1 MKMKPWLAASLVL
14 AVSAMTAACA
24 SKPESGGASG
34 GETTKEN
41 EKFTITAIDFR
52 YGTIPPANGKGIE
65 MINERFN
72 VDYKPQYVVQSDY
85 VQKLSAVIASGDIPD
100 IIVMEGTDSNFYK
113 WAKQGAFL
121 PLNEYM
127 DKYETFKLIPDNVRK
142 AVTINGNIYAIQR
155 YLTENYELTPVIRK
169 DWLDNLGLKVPT
181 NYEELKEVA
190 IAFTKNDP
198 DGNGKDDTYGMAMS
212 QNINPHYGMGAYWD
226 WNAWYHKNEDGQFI
240 PGFISEARK
249 QHISFLADLY
259 KEGAISK
266 DFALLNWAQTNKE
279 FYSGKAGIFIGTPR
293 GMNSTYM
300 QGLVD
305 IDPKADIVPIP
316 PFEAPDGSKGFTSSA
331 GYYGVIML
339 NAKLKDQPAKVEK
352 ILEMI
357 DFGRKFYP
365 LDERKPDNTDFDWM
379 NGHENNGYKMVDG
392 NVQREP
398 DEKGLAP
405 FNYMPDNR
413 MWAPNDLANGY
424 SKEYPV
430 ELLRK
435 LAGELENMHNETKH
449 YINPMNAVFSET
461 RASKGSDLDKFL
473 FTEQTKMIV
482 GERPISDWDK
492 MVQEWMDKGGA
503 QIIKEANE
511 GMKENGYTEPQWK

>member
-1 MKMKPWLAASLVL
+1 MKMKPWLAAGLVL
-14 AVSAMTAACA
+14 AVSATTVACA
-24 SKPESGGASG
+24 SKPDSSGTNG
-34 GETTKEN
+34 GEASKEN
-41 EKFTITAIDFR
+41 EKFTITAIDFS

-72 VDYKPQYVVQSDY
+72 VDYRPQYVAHSDY
-85 VQKLSAVIASGDIPD
+85 LQKLSAVVASGDIPD
-100 IIVMEGTDSNFYK
+100 IIITEGADSNFYK

-121 PLNEYM
+121 PLDEYM
-127 DKYETFKLIPDNVRK
+127 DKYDTFKLIPENIRK
-142 AVTINGNIYAIQR
+142 AVTIDGKIYAIQR

-226 WNAWYHKNEDGQFI
+226 WNVWYHKNQDGQFI

-259 KEGAISK
+259 KEGAITK

-293 GMNSTYM
+293 GMTPTYM

-305 IDPKADIVPIP
+305 IVPEADIVPIP
-316 PFEAPDGSKGFTSSA
+316 PFEAPDGSQGFSSSP
-331 GYYGVIML
+331 GYYGIIML

-365 LDERKPDNTDFDWM
+365 QEERNSSNPDFDWL
-379 NGHENNGYKMVDG
+379 NGGENVGYKIVDG
-392 NVQREP
+392 SIHRESN
-398 DEKGLAP
+398 EKGLSP
-405 FNYMPDNR
+405 FDYLPDER

-435 LAGELENMHNETKH
+435 LAAELETMHSETKH

-461 RASKGSDLDKFL
+461 RSAKGSELDKFL